1 MGRGV
6 GRLQSEIP
14 FKTCGLSPGKACCK
28 FQQAV
33 VSCGKDIVNR
43 DRPMPHRKHFNQ
55 LKTFQNKPAV
65 LSNEKGKKQESIL
78 QNDWRLNVLV
88 KQPLKSPSQQ
98 LRKKKAT

>member
-1 MGRGV
+1 MLPAKTKVMCRGV

-14 FKTCGLSPGKACCK
+14 FKTCGLSPAKACCK

-33 VSCGKDIVNR
+33 VSRGNDIVNR

-65 LSNEKGKKQESIL
+65 LSNEKGEKQESLL
-78 QNDWRLNVLV
+78 QYDTSLNLLT
-88 KQPLKSPSQQ
+88 KHQ
-98 LRKKKAT
+98 LNPACR